1 MNKSFKRVMVTG
13 SRTWAKCPHDPVHPA
28 QLPCSVVIEHRR
40 VMLEAFAEHVVPLA
54 REYHLELIHGDA
66 EGADKLAAN
75 YWSFYRYGPITAFP
89 ANWDLGKGG
98 GNARNGVLV
107 AHMPDLVLAFH
118 LDNSRGTADAI
129 RQAKAAGLTVHIYP
143 KEN

>member
-1 MNKSFKRVMVTG
+1 MVTG
-13 SRTWAKCPHDPVHPA
+13 SRTWAKCSHDPAHAPH
-28 QLPCSVVIEHRR
+28 LPCPEVMEHRR
-40 VMLEAFAEHVVPLA
+40 IMLEAFMDYVVPLA
-54 REYHLELIHGDA
+54 CEGHVELIHGDA
-66 EGADKLAAN
+66 EGADRLAAH

-98 GNARNGVLV
+98 GTARNGVLV

-129 RQAKAAGLTVHIYP
+129 RQAKAAGLTVITYTP
-143 KEN
+143 KGS

>member
-1 MNKSFKRVMVTG
+1 MVTG
-13 SRTWAKCPHDPVHPA
+13 SRTFGECDHPPGTHPA
-28 QLPCSVVIEHRR
+28 DLPGCPTRGLHQAI
-40 VMLEAFAEHVVPLA
+40 MIQAFRKHVAPLA
-54 REYHLELIHGDA
+54 TDGPVELIHGDA
-66 EGADKLAAN
+66 DGADKMAAGL
-75 YWSFYRYGPITAFP
+75 WARFGLGPITAFP
-89 ANWDLGKGG
+89 YIKELGGAGG
-98 GNARNGVLV
+98 HARNGVLV